1 LRAIVIG
8 GSISGLFAAL
18 ALRAQGLVVEVFER
32 VEGELA
38 GRGAGIVAQPQVRA
52 ALAALGLSDSGD
64 FGVAVTWRRV
74 FDAGGAIVAERCC
87 PQTMTSWDRLYRLL
101 REAWPHRHYHR
112 GASLA
117 HVEPG
122 ARSVIAYFADGS
134 RAEADLLVGA
144 DGLRST
150 VRRQLLPELVPAY
163 AGYVAWRGLI
173 AEADMPPATYRDLV
187 PYLAFC
193 LPPGEQMLGYP
204 VAGPDNDLR
213 PGHRSYNFVWYR
225 PAADGELSQLLT
237 DRDAVTHHLSIPPPR
252 IRPEVIAA
260 MRAAATGLAPQF
272 REVVALADK
281 PFAQPIYDLV
291 PPRMVFGR
299 VAIVGDA
306 AFVARPHVGAG
317 IAKAAEDALALAAA
331 IGRGGDIVEALRD
344 FETVR
349 LAAGNEIIARARK
362 LGAYLQPQL
371 RSPEEQLLAAR
382 QHTAEAVLK
391 ETAVIEDSA
400 A

>member
-18 ALRAQGLVVEVFER
+18 ALRAKGVAVDVFER

-38 GRGAGIVAQPQVRA
+38 GRGAGIVAQPQIRTA
-52 ALAALGLSDSGD
+52 IAALGLSDSAD
-64 FGVAVTWRRV
+64 FGVAVRWRRV
-74 FDAGGAIVAERCC
+74 FDAGGAIVAERRC

-101 REAWPHRHYHR
+101 REAWPSRHYHR
-112 GASLA
+112 GALLA
-117 HVEPG
+117 RVEPG
-122 ARSVIAYFADGS
+122 DRSVIAHFADGS

-150 VRRQLLPELVPAY
+150 VRRQLLPELAPSY

-173 AEADMPPATYRDLV
+173 AEADMPPAICRDLV

-193 LPPGEQMLGYP
+193 LPLDEQMLGYP

-225 PAADGELSQLLT
+225 PAADGELSRLLT
-237 DRDAVTHHLSIPPPR
+237 DCDGVTHHLSIPPPR
-252 IRPEVIAA
+252 IRPEVIEGMRTAA
-260 MRAAATGLAPQF
+260 LGLAPQF
-272 REVVALADK
+272 RGVVALAAK
-281 PFAQPIYDLV
+281 PFVQPIYDLV
-291 PPRMVFGR
+291 PPRMAFGR

-317 IAKAAEDALALAAA
+317 IAKAADDAFALAAA
-331 IGRGGDIVEALRD
+331 VGRGGDVVEALRD
-344 FETVR
+344 FETAR
-349 LAAGNEIIARARK
+349 LAAGNAIIARARK
-362 LGAYLQPQL
+362 LGAYLQPQQ

-382 QHTAEAVLK
+382 HHGVEAVLK